1 MSMPIDVRNM
11 GWLIEESHEII
22 FICNEK
28 TKELLYMNRAAKEEL
43 STDETKE
50 LIGLKCHETIWDSN
64 APCEHCDKF
73 CNELI
78 KDVDVK
84 NEATGKT
91 YNIRIRKV
99 PWNSGYALIHFAED
113 ITKKIQ
119 DDNIINGML
128 DNIRFGLE

>member
-1 MSMPIDVRNM
+1 MSMPIDVRNI

-43 STDETKE
+43 TSDKTKE

-78 KDVDVK
+78 KEVDVK
-84 NEATGKT
+84 NEDTGKT

-99 PWNSGYALIHFAED
+99 PWNSGYALITFCRRYYKEN
-113 ITKKIQ
+113 T
-119 DDNIINGML
+119 G
-128 DNIRFGLE
+128 